1 MYKPATA
8 SPTKQIQEPDKPTYE
23 VLIETAN
30 VSTQATAHPSSGLV
44 YTLRYHGTY
53 QGISAGLEPTLLQ
66 RHGAPQPWDVE
77 SQAWQGGVIFAVAP
91 ADVVIDFE
99 GVPTVTEPKA
109 KVLLSRIPWVTL
121 QPVLSAIRSWI
132 RGSPVKAARVFAF
145 SDPEV
150 EDWQEVVVELLVDA
164 DTPTALR
171 LWDEL
176 AGAVD
181 HAAESLSDDQRQ
193 LLNSQVSVSLTWGD
207 DPSNWH
213 S

>member
-1 MYKPATA
+1 LVTR
-8 SPTKQIQEPDKPTYE
+8 SPTKQTQEPDKPRVQLHIDSE
-23 VLIETAN
+23 E
-30 VSTQATAHPSSGLV
+30 VSTRATADQSSDLIC
-44 YTLRYHGTY
+44 TQRRPGTY
-53 QGISAGLEPTLLQ
+53 QGLPGAPQPALLQ
-66 RHGAPQPWDVE
+66 RYGAPQPWDVE
-77 SQAWQGGVIFAVAP
+77 SQAWQGGVIFAVGP

-121 QPVLSAIRSWI
+121 QPLLSGIRSWI
-132 RGSPVKAARVFAF
+132 RGYPVKAARVFAF

-150 EDWQEVVVELLVDA
+150 EDWEEVVVELLVDA

-181 HAAESLSDDQRQ
+181 HATESLSDDQRR
-193 LLNSQVSVSLTWGD
+193 LLNSQVSVSLAWGD
-207 DPSNWH
+207 EPSNRH
-213 S
+213 I